1 MCLGMNPDILAPRQR
16 CASTSNRNFEGRQ
29 GRDGRTHLVSPATG
43 RGRRGGRPLRRR
55 ARLGVRGVNDGTHS
69 STSRVVAPL
78 HRENIDTDQII
89 PKQHLKRIERT
100 GFGDFLFFDW
110 RYHPDGRDRE
120 DFVLN
125 RRTIAMRTIL
135 VAGKN
140 FGCGSSREHA
150 AWALGD
156 FGFRVI
162 LAPSFADIFRN
173 NAGNN
178 GLLVIELPEEVIQS
192 IAEHA
197 ESHAPY
203 HLNVDLEQ
211 QTITDDSGLSEKF
224 EVDPFRRHRLLH
236 GLDEIG
242 MTLAHEADIAHYEAQ
257 QQPSKQ

>member
-1 MCLGMNPDILAPRQR
+1 MKPIRK
-16 CASTSNRNFEGRQ
+16 
-29 GRDGRTHLVSPATG
+29 HTG
-43 RGRRGGRPLRRR
+43 I
-55 ARLGVRGVNDGTHS
+55 
-69 STSRVVAPL
+69 VAPL
-78 HRENIDTDQII
+78 YRENVDTDQII

-100 GFGDFLFFDW
+100 GFGKFLFSDW

-125 RRTIAMRTIL
+125 QEHFRDATIL

-150 AWALGD
+150 AWALAE

-162 LAPSFADIFRN
+162 VAPSYADIFRI

-178 GLLVIELPEEVIQS
+178 GLLLVELSEESVQR

-197 ESHAPY
+197 HHHRPY
-203 HLNVDLEQ
+203 TLTVDLEE
-211 QTITDDSGLSEKF
+211 QTITDEFGLSETF
-224 EVDPFRRHRLLH
+224 AIDEFRRHRLLN

-242 MTLAHEADIAHYEAQ
+242 MTLAHEADISRFEQEHRVHLDRQ
-257 QQPSKQ
+257 T

>member
-1 MCLGMNPDILAPRQR
+1 MEPIRK
-16 CASTSNRNFEGRQ
+16 
-29 GRDGRTHLVSPATG
+29 H
-43 RGRRGGRPLRRR
+43 RG
-55 ARLGVRGVNDGTHS
+55 
-69 STSRVVAPL
+69 VVAPL
-78 HRENIDTDQII
+78 YRENVDTDQII

-100 GFGDFLFFDW
+100 GFGQFLFFDW

-125 RRTIAMRTIL
+125 HEPFRTATVL

-150 AWALGD
+150 AWALGE

-162 LAPSFADIFRN
+162 VAPSFADIFRN

-178 GLLVIELPEEVIQS
+178 GLLLIELAEPVIQR

-197 ESHAPY
+197 DKHRPY
-203 HLNVDLEQ
+203 HLSVDLEN
-211 QTITDDSGLSEKF
+211 QTISDDFGLSESF
-224 EVDPFRRHRLLH
+224 AIDAFRRHRLLN

-242 MTLAHEADIAHYEAQ
+242 MTLAHDADIARFERERQTRAAQ
-257 QQPSKQ
+257 G

>member
-1 MCLGMNPDILAPRQR
+1 MEPIRQ
-16 CASTSNRNFEGRQ
+16 
-29 GRDGRTHLVSPATG
+29 H
-43 RGRRGGRPLRRR
+43 RG
-55 ARLGVRGVNDGTHS
+55 
-69 STSRVVAPL
+69 VVAPL

-100 GFGDFLFFDW
+100 GFGQFLFSDW

-125 RRTIAMRTIL
+125 QPVFRDATIL

-150 AWALGD
+150 AWALGE

-178 GLLVIELPEEVIQS
+178 GLLVIELPEAIIQR
-192 IAEHA
+192 IADNADQHR
-197 ESHAPY
+197 PY
-203 HLNVDLEQ
+203 HLDVDLEAQ
-211 QTITDDSGLSEKF
+211 VIADDFGLSEKF
-224 EVDPFRRHRLLH
+224 EVDPFRRHRLLN

-242 MTLAHEADIAHYEAQ
+242 MTLGHEADIARYETQ
-257 QQPSKQ
+257 HRS

>member
-1 MCLGMNPDILAPRQR
+1 MEPI
-16 CASTSNRNFEGRQ
+16 RN
-29 GRDGRTHLVSPATG
+29 H
-43 RGRRGGRPLRRR
+43 RG
-55 ARLGVRGVNDGTHS
+55 
-69 STSRVVAPL
+69 VVAPL

-89 PKQHLKRIERT
+89 PKQHLKRIERS
-100 GFGDFLFFDW
+100 GFGQFLFSDW
-110 RYHPDGRDRE
+110 RYDPDGRDRE

-125 RRTIAMRTIL
+125 QADFRDATIL

-150 AWALGD
+150 AWALGE

-178 GLLVIELPEEVIQS
+178 GLLVIELAEPTIER
-192 IAEHA
+192 IAKHA
-197 ESHAPY
+197 QERRPY

-211 QTITDDSGLSEKF
+211 QTISDDFGLSETF
-224 EVDPFRRHRLLH
+224 VIEPFRRHRLMH

-242 MTLAHEADIAHYEAQ
+242 MTLLHEPDIARFERQHNSTQ
-257 QQPSKQ
+257 TGN

>member
-1 MCLGMNPDILAPRQR
+1 MEPIRK
-16 CASTSNRNFEGRQ
+16 
-29 GRDGRTHLVSPATG
+29 H
-43 RGRRGGRPLRRR
+43 RG
-55 ARLGVRGVNDGTHS
+55 
-69 STSRVVAPL
+69 VVAPL

-100 GFGDFLFFDW
+100 GFGQFLFSDW
-110 RYHPDGRDRE
+110 RYHHDGRDRE

-125 RRTIAMRTIL
+125 HEHFRSATIL

-150 AWALGD
+150 AWALGE

-178 GLLVIELPEEVIQS
+178 GLLVIELSEETIER
-192 IAEHA
+192 IADHA
-197 ESHAPY
+197 HKRRPY
-203 HLNVDLEQ
+203 HLNVDLDQ
-211 QTITDDSGLSEKF
+211 QTITDDFGLSETF
-224 EVDPFRRHRLLH
+224 EVEPFRRHRLMH

-242 MTLAHEADIAHYEAQ
+242 MTLVHEADIAGYE
-257 QQPSKQ
+257 KRRG

>member
-1 MCLGMNPDILAPRQR
+1 MEPIRQ
-16 CASTSNRNFEGRQ
+16 
-29 GRDGRTHLVSPATG
+29 H
-43 RGRRGGRPLRRR
+43 RG
-55 ARLGVRGVNDGTHS
+55 
-69 STSRVVAPL
+69 VVAPL

-100 GFGDFLFFDW
+100 GFGAFLFSDW

-125 RRTIAMRTIL
+125 HEHFRNATIL
-135 VAGKN
+135 LAGKN

-150 AWALGD
+150 AWALGE

-178 GLLVIELPEEVIQS
+178 GLLVIELPEATIQR

-203 HLNVDLEQ
+203 LLAIDLEG
-211 QTITDDSGLSEKF
+211 QTITDDFGLSEKF
-224 EVDPFRRHRLLH
+224 EVESFRRHRLLN

-242 MTLAHEADIAHYEAQ
+242 MTLLHEADITRYEAQ
-257 QQPSKQ
+257 QSQLAKMARTE

>member
-1 MCLGMNPDILAPRQR
+1 MEPIRK
-16 CASTSNRNFEGRQ
+16 
-29 GRDGRTHLVSPATG
+29 H
-43 RGRRGGRPLRRR
+43 RG
-55 ARLGVRGVNDGTHS
+55 
-69 STSRVVAPL
+69 VVAPL

-100 GFGDFLFFDW
+100 GFGAFLFSDW

-120 DFVLN
+120 DFALN
-125 RRTIAMRTIL
+125 REHYRNATIL
-135 VAGKN
+135 VTGKN

-150 AWALGD
+150 AWALGE

-178 GLLVIELPEEVIQS
+178 GLLVIELPEETVQQ

-203 HLNVDLEQ
+203 YLNVDLEQ
-211 QTITDDSGLSEKF
+211 QTIADDFGLSEKF
-224 EVDPFRRHRLLH
+224 EVDPFRRHRLLN

-242 MTLAHEADIAHYEAQ
+242 MTLAHEADIARYEAQ
-257 QQPSKQ
+257 HRPS

>member
-1 MCLGMNPDILAPRQR
+1 MEPIRK
-16 CASTSNRNFEGRQ
+16 
-29 GRDGRTHLVSPATG
+29 H
-43 RGRRGGRPLRRR
+43 RG
-55 ARLGVRGVNDGTHS
+55 
-69 STSRVVAPL
+69 VVAPL

-100 GFGDFLFFDW
+100 GFGRFLFSDW
-110 RYHPDGRDRE
+110 RYHPDGSNRE

-125 RRTIAMRTIL
+125 QEHFREATIL

-150 AWALGD
+150 AWALGE

-178 GLLVIELPEEVIQS
+178 GLLVIEMAEQVIQR

-197 ESHAPY
+197 HTHRPY
-203 HLNVDLEQ
+203 HLSVDLEH
-211 QTITDDSGLSEKF
+211 QTITDDYGLLELF
-224 EVDPFRRHRLLH
+224 RVEPFRRHRLLH

-242 MTLAHEADIAHYEAQ
+242 MTLEHEADIARFEERPQSRATHA
-257 QQPSKQ
+257 

>member
-1 MCLGMNPDILAPRQR
+1 MEPIRQ
-16 CASTSNRNFEGRQ
+16 
-29 GRDGRTHLVSPATG
+29 H
-43 RGRRGGRPLRRR
+43 RG
-55 ARLGVRGVNDGTHS
+55 
-69 STSRVVAPL
+69 VVAPL

-100 GFGDFLFFDW
+100 GFGAFLFSDW

-125 RRTIAMRTIL
+125 HEHYRNATIL

-150 AWALGD
+150 AWALGE

-178 GLLVIELPEEVIQS
+178 GLLVIELPEPVIQRV
-192 IAEHA
+192 AEHA

-203 HLNVDLEQ
+203 HLAVDLEN
-211 QTITDDSGLSEKF
+211 QTITDDFGLSEKF
-224 EVDPFRRHRLLH
+224 EVEPFRRHRLLN

-242 MTLAHEADIAHYEAQ
+242 MTLVHEADITRYEAQ
-257 QQPSKQ
+257 HRS